1 MLDRPRN
8 GTLLRP
14 AVALLVFAALGAV
27 SAAAQAA
34 TGDIGFRDQ
43 SFTPL
48 GGSPTGTKPESKLWF
63 NAGSWWASM
72 YVPSAGE
79 HRIFN
84 LNRST
89 EQWTDTGVAID
100 ARDST
105 RADTLWDAAA
115 GKLYVASHVYTTS
128 SSSGTT
134 SNNGRVW
141 RYSYTAGTGRY
152 RLDSGFPAGGLP
164 INTDRTET
172 LVIAKDSAGTL
183 WATWTRGSRVY
194 VNHTIGGND
203 TAWAT
208 PYILPAGNTTLTS
221 DDISSIIAFGG
232 DKIGVIW
239 SNQADHRFYFAV
251 HEDGRGDAA
260 ADWSAEAV
268 PGTQNAD
275 DHVNLK
281 TDSAGRIY
289 AAVKHTSSGSSTPL
303 VSLLVRAASGAWT
316 SNTFGRVKDSHTRPI
331 VEIDEEHQVVHMFAT
346 GPQPPGTS
354 GQSGGDIVEKTSPM
368 GAISFPTGVGTP
380 VIRSAGSP
388 DMNDATS
395 TKQNVSSAT
404 GLVVMAG
411 DGTTDDYWHA
421 DISLSGVTPPPPPPP
436 PPPPGP
442 TQTILPVADAQ
453 VKSTSANGNYGTL
466 GTLRVRQGT
475 SSTDA
480 TYHSYLTFTVSG
492 LTQPPTSAKLR
503 LYVTDASP
511 DGGRV
516 YPTDAGWTEPA
527 ITWNNAPPLVDPA
540 FATIGATTL
549 DTWAEIDLGSRVS
562 GDGTYSFGLA
572 SSSTNSGLYSSRE
585 GTHPPELVLTT
596 G

>member
-1 MLDRPRN
+1 MLDRPRS

-43 SFTPL
+43 SFAPL

-72 YVPSAGE
+72 YAASAGE

-84 LNRST
+84 LDRST

-105 RADTLWDAAA
+105 RADTLWDAAT

-134 SNNGRVW
+134 SNNGRLW
-141 RYSYTAGTGRY
+141 RYSYDSGTGRY
-152 RLDSGFPAGGLP
+152 RLDSGFPARGLP

-172 LVIAKDSAGTL
+172 LVIAKDSGGTL

-194 VNHTIGGND
+194 VNHTTGGND
-203 TAWAT
+203 TAWGT

-232 DKIGVIW
+232 DKIGVMW
-239 SNQADHRFYFAV
+239 SNQADHKYYFAV
-251 HEDGRGDAA
+251 HEDGSGDEAN
-260 ADWSAEAV
+260 DWSAEAV

-281 TDSAGRIY
+281 TDTAGRIY

-303 VSLLVRAASGAWT
+303 VSLLVRAASGTWT
-316 SNTFGRVKDSHTRPI
+316 SNTFGRVRDSHTRPI

-346 GPQPPGTS
+346 GPQPPSTS

-404 GLVVMAG
+404 GLVVMAN
-411 DGTTDDYWHA
+411 DGTADYYWHA
-421 DISLSGVTPPPPPPP
+421 DISLGGVTPPP

-453 VKSTSANGNYGTL
+453 VKSTSPNGNYGTL
-466 GTLRVRQGT
+466 DTLRVRQGT

-480 TYHSYLTFTVSG
+480 AYHSYLTFTVSG
-492 LTQPPTSAKLR
+492 LTAPPTSAKLR
-503 LYVTDASP
+503 LYVTDPSP

-516 YPTDAGWTEPA
+516 YATDAGWTEPA

-549 DTWAEIDLGSRVS
+549 DTWAEIDLASRIS

-572 SSSTNSGLYSSRE
+572 SNSTNSGLYSSRE

>member
-1 MLDRPRN
+1 MLDQPRTR
-8 GTLLRP
+8 GLLGP
-14 AVALLVFAALGAV
+14 VVALLVIAALGAG

-43 SFTPL
+43 SFAPL

-72 YVPSAGE
+72 YVASAGE
-79 HRIFN
+79 HRIFK

-89 EQWTDTGVAID
+89 EQWSDTGVPID
-100 ARDST
+100 TRDSS
-105 RADTLWDAAA
+105 RADTLWDAAT

-134 SNNGRVW
+134 SNNGRLW
-141 RYSYTAGTGRY
+141 RYSYDAAAGTY
-152 RLDSGFPAGGLP
+152 RRDSGFPSGGLP

-172 LVIAKDSAGTL
+172 LVIAKDSRGTL

-203 TAWAT
+203 TAWGT

-221 DDISSIIAFGG
+221 DDIASIIAFGG
-232 DKIGVIW
+232 SKIGVMW
-239 SNQADHRFYFAV
+239 TNQADHRFYFAV
-251 HEDGRGDAA
+251 HTDGSGDAA
-260 ADWSAEAV
+260 ADWSAAAV
-268 PGTQNAD
+268 PGTQNSD

-289 AAVKHTSSGSSTPL
+289 AAVKHSASGSSTPN
-303 VSLLVRAASGAWT
+303 VSLLVRAASGTWT
-316 SNTFGRVKDSHTRPI
+316 SNTFGRVQDSHTRPI
-331 VEIDEEHQVVHMFAT
+331 VEIDEEHQVIHMFAT
-346 GPQPPGTS
+346 GPQPPSTS
-354 GQSGGDIVEKTSPM
+354 GQSGGDIFEKTSPM
-368 GAISFPTGVGTP
+368 GTISFPTGVGTP
-380 VIRSAGSP
+380 VMRNAGSP
-388 DMNDATS
+388 DMNDVTS

-404 GLVVMAG
+404 GLVVMAN
-411 DGTTDDYWHA
+411 DTTADSYWHA
-421 DISLSGVTPPPPPPP
+421 DISLGGVVPPPPPP

-453 VKSTSANGNYGTL
+453 VKSTSPSSNYRTL
-466 GTLRVRQGT
+466 VTLRVRQGT
-475 SSTDA
+475 SATDT
-480 TYHSYLTFTVSG
+480 TYHSYVKFTVSG
-492 LTQPPTSAKLR
+492 LTAPPQGAKLR

-516 YPTDAGWTEPA
+516 YATDAGWTESA

-549 DTWAEIDLGSRVS
+549 DTWAEVDLGSRIT

>member
-1 MLDRPRN
+1 MLDRSRS

-14 AVALLVFAALGAV
+14 AVALLVFTGLGVGSGAAR
-27 SAAAQAA
+27 AA

-63 NAGSWWASM
+63 NTGSWWGSM

-79 HRIFN
+79 HRIFK

-89 EQWTDTGVAID
+89 EQWSDTGVPID
-100 ARDST
+100 ARDSS
-105 RADTLWDAAA
+105 RADTLWDAAT

-134 SNNGRVW
+134 SNNGRLW
-141 RYSYTAGTGRY
+141 RYSYNSGAGSY
-152 RLDSGFPAGGLP
+152 RLDSGFPAAGLP
-164 INTDRTET
+164 INTDKSET
-172 LVIAKDSAGTL
+172 LVIAKDSGGTL
-183 WATWTRGSRVY
+183 WATWTRDSRVY
-194 VNHTIGGND
+194 VNHTTGGND
-203 TAWAT
+203 TAWGT

-232 DKIGVIW
+232 NKVGVMW
-239 SNQADHRFYFAV
+239 SNQADHKFYFAV
-251 HEDGRGDAA
+251 HADGGGDAA
-260 ADWSAEAV
+260 ADWSGAAV
-268 PGTQNAD
+268 PGTQSSD

-281 TDSAGRIY
+281 TDGAGRIY
-289 AAVKHTSSGSSTPL
+289 AAVKHSTSGSSTPL
-303 VSLLVRAASGAWT
+303 VSLLVRSASGTWT
-316 SNTFGRVKDSHTRPI
+316 SNTFGRVQDSHTRPI
-331 VEIDEEHQVVHMFAT
+331 VEIDEEHQVIHMFAT

-368 GAISFPTGVGTP
+368 ATISFPTGVGTP

-404 GLVVMAG
+404 GLVVMA
-411 DGTTDDYWHA
+411 DDATTDYYWHA
-421 DISLSGVTPPPPPPP
+421 DISLGGVIPPP

-442 TQTILPVADAQ
+442 TQTILPVADAA
-453 VKSTSANGNYGTL
+453 VKSTSPNSNYGTL
-466 GTLRVRQGT
+466 ATLRVRQGT
-475 SSTDA
+475 SSTDT
-480 TYHSYLTFTVSG
+480 TYHSYVTFTVSG
-492 LTQPPTSAKLR
+492 LTAAPKSAKLR

-516 YPTDAGWTEPA
+516 YATDAGWTEPA
-527 ITWNNAPPLVDPA
+527 IRWSNAPPLVEPA
-540 FATIGATTL
+540 FAAIGATTL
-549 DTWAEIDLGSRVS
+549 DTWAEIDLGSRIAA
-562 GDGTYSFGLA
+562 DGTYSFGLA